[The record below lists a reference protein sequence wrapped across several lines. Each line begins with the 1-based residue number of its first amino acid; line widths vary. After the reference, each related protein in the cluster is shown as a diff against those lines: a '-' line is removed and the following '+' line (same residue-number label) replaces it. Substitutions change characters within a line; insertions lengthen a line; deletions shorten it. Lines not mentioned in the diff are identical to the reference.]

1 LPQRHTLPLDAPRA
15 IRVVEGVTMTEIES
29 TLDPFVEAEIKEHN
43 ASLIRQ
49 MVAIGTIICL
59 LLILVGLHQ

>member
-1 LPQRHTLPLDAPRA
+1 
-15 IRVVEGVTMTEIES
+15 MTEIES
-29 TLDPFVEAEIKEHN
+29 TLDPFVEGEIKEHN

>member
-1 LPQRHTLPLDAPRA
+1 MRLMRSGWL
-15 IRVVEGVTMTEIES
+15 EGVTMTEIES